1 MPTKS
6 LKLGFSFASSL
17 RRSFRVRLFAGITAV
32 ILVVSAAFA
41 SLLFYHQYR
50 DQLDKKQSEGNLMAR
65 LLARDVRLAVFSGE
79 RDEIIKSAK
88 GTMAMPDV
96 QAVEIYDKEGALISR
111 LAIEMEE
118 HAHYSSF
125 VAEIP
130 GLINKNFEKSLIVSK
145 HWGENAE
152 ASVGTVRITLDD
164 SRAEA
169 RQHKLIL
176 TAVMT
181 TLCLLALGVF
191 AAFLLARSMTRP
203 IAQLAACAAALKD
216 GDDSVYVPVETD
228 DEIGH
233 LATTFNSMVTAIRS
247 RTKDLEEALEELY
260 QMNIA
265 LEGKVERRTAQ
276 LAGANRELEAFNY
289 SASHDL
295 RAPLNRLAG
304 FCDALREDYGERLD
318 EQGRQYLD
326 RIAATGQQMD
336 RVLSAMLTLYQV
348 QQRAMAPRNLDISEL
363 VHAVTAALHQREPE
377 RDVEFVIQDD
387 VIVYG
392 DMKLLWLAL
401 ENIIGN
407 AWKFTLGKAPGRIEF
422 YVKTVDGEKI
432 CCLKDNGAGF
442 DMAYYDKLFT
452 PFQRLHNFEDFPG
465 TGVGLAIVQR
475 IISRHDGRIWL
486 ESMEGV
492 GTTCCFV
499 LPQGPDHEEN
509 PAKEGA

>member
-1 MPTKS
+1 MLINP
-6 LKLGFSFASSL
+6 LKFGFSFSSAL
-17 RRSFRVRLFAGITAV
+17 RSSFRVRLFVGITAV
-32 ILVVSAAFA
+32 ILVVSASFA

-50 DQLDKKQSEGNLMAR
+50 DQLDKRQSEGNLMAK

-88 GTMAMPDV
+88 GTMSMPDV
-96 QAVEIYDKEGALISR
+96 QAVEIYDKEGLLISR
-111 LAIEMEE
+111 LATAMEDNV
-118 HAHYSSF
+118 HYSSF
-125 VAEIP
+125 VADIP
-130 GLINKNFEKSLIVSK
+130 GLINKDFEKSLIVGK
-145 HWGENAE
+145 NWGENSE

-164 SRAEA
+164 SKTEE
-169 RQHKLIL
+169 RQHRLIL
-176 TAVMT
+176 TAAMT
-181 TLCLLALGVF
+181 TLCLLAVGVF

-203 IAQLAACAAALKD
+203 IAQLAVCAAALKD
-216 GDDSVYVPVETD
+216 GDDTVYVPVETD

-260 QMNIA
+260 QLNIA
-265 LEGKVERRTAQ
+265 LEEKVERRTAQ

-304 FCDALREDYGERLD
+304 FCNALREEYGDRLE
-318 EQGRQYLD
+318 EQGRLYLD
-326 RIAATGQQMD
+326 RLEATGQQMD

-348 QQRAMAPRNLDISEL
+348 QQRAMSPRKLDISEL
-363 VHAVTAALHQREPE
+363 VRAVTAALHQREPE
-377 RDVEFVIQDD
+377 RNVEFIIQDD
-387 VIVYG
+387 IIVYG

-407 AWKFTLGKAPGRIEF
+407 AWKFTLGRSPGIIEF
-422 YVKTVDGEKI
+422 GAKMIDGEKI
-432 CCLKDNGAGF
+432 CFLKDNGAGF
-442 DMAYYDKLFT
+442 DMTYYDKLFT

-475 IISRHDGRIWL
+475 IIARHDGRIWL
-486 ESMEGV
+486 ESTEGV

-499 LPQGPDHEEN
+499 LPYGSDNEESLTQRN
-509 PAKEGA
+509 T